1 MFHRDYI
8 LRLIQEFMVFLGRL
22 MGLKDKND
30 PDVILLELERS
41 FRQFLGYDSPLL
53 ESLGPDGVLA
63 VLSAGDGGSPD
74 QLAIAAILFSE
85 KAKNY
90 AEFNNAPGEERCQRI
105 ALKLKEAVGHRPLST
120 AIAGLLEKV

>member
-1 MFHRDYI
+1 
-8 LRLIQEFMVFLGRL
+8 MVFLGRL

-90 AEFNNAPGEERCQRI
+90 AEFNNPPGEERCQRI
-105 ALKLKEAVGHRPLST
+105 ALKLKEAVGDRPLST